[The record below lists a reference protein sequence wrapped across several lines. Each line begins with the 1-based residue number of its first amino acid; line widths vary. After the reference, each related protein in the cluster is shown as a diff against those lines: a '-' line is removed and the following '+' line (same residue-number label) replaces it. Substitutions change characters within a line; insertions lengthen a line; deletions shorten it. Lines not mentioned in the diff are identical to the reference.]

1 MKLAYVVFSAALA
14 LAGFQLDAKTRPVRQ
29 FVVISDIHFN
39 PLADES
45 VTPKLLAAEPAE
57 WEAIFAGDQNP
68 PAPKYGDDTTWP
80 LLNALVS
87 GLQKVEPK
95 PQLIILTGDILPH
108 KFADKFADPAAFRSL
123 VKKTFKFVSLELE
136 KAAGGVP
143 VVYTLGNNDEECGD
157 YALQPDG
164 PFLRDAEEAV
174 KTLAQVDASALA
186 KWPSL
191 GSYVRTNPL
200 APHHRIISLNTNFWS
215 RRYVNSCADKTA
227 PAVDPGNDELAWLA
241 NELKE
246 AHDHGDKVWLVY
258 HIPPGI
264 DGHASSVANAV
275 LPMWKPGYA
284 DGFNKLLDEYRKTIE
299 MNLAGH
305 THLDDIRLIKT
316 EHADTLV
323 LINPAVS
330 PNVGQNPAFRV
341 ITVNSQGEPQDLMT
355 YYMPNLEALKW
366 ELEYRTQSAYGM
378 EKINA
383 TRYEALYRR
392 MDESPSLSDKWKM
405 YYSVSR
411 LGGLRDNKTYVRS
424 LYCATGNSAP
434 DAFQACLS
442 GPGR

>member
-1 MKLAYVVFSAALA
+1 MKLAHVVFGLALA
-14 LAGFQLDAKTRPVRQ
+14 LAGFQLTAKPGAPRQ

-39 PLADES
+39 PLADPS
-45 VTPKLLAAEPAE
+45 LTPNLLAAEPDQ
-57 WEAIFAGDQNP
+57 WEAIFAGDQHP

-87 GLQKVEPK
+87 GLRKVEPK

-108 KFADKFADPAAFRSL
+108 KFAEKFANPAAFRSL
-123 VKKTFKFVSLELE
+123 VKKTVTFISMELE

-143 VVYTLGNNDEECGD
+143 VIYTLGNNDEECGD

-164 PFLRDAEEAV
+164 PFLHDMEEPV
-174 KTLAQVDASALA
+174 QTLAQLDASALT
-186 KWPSL
+186 KWLPL

-200 APHHRIISLNTNFWS
+200 VPHHRIISLNTNFWS

-227 PAVDPGNDELAWLA
+227 TAVDPGEAELSWLA
-241 NELKE
+241 AELKD

-264 DGHASSVANAV
+264 DGHASSVGNAV
-275 LPMWKPGYA
+275 LPMWKPVYA

-341 ITVNSQGEPQDLMT
+341 ITVNLRGEPEDMMT
-355 YYMPNLEALKW
+355 YYMPNLDTLQW
-366 ELEYRTQSAYGM
+366 ELEYSTRSAYGM
-378 EKINA
+378 QKIDA
-383 TRYEALYRR
+383 KSYAALYRQI
-392 MDESPSLSDKWKM
+392 DASPSVSDKWKM

-411 LGGLRDNKTYVRS
+411 LAGLRDNKTYVRS
-424 LYCATGNSAP
+424 LYCATGNSSAE
-434 DAFQACLS
+434 AYQACLS
-442 GPGR
+442 EH